1 LLYSLAGGLVMLAA
15 VIGVYVLSARTGSG
29 SFLFSVLS
37 DHNRLQ
43 MATSVQL
50 WLWFGFFIAFAIKAP
65 LWPFHTWLPDA
76 AAEAPIGASILLVGV
91 MDKVGTFGFLRW
103 SLPLFPNASK
113 TMAPL
118 VMTLAVIGIIY
129 GALLAI
135 GQRDLK
141 RLLAYTS
148 IAHFGF
154 IAVGIFAFTSQGMA
168 GATLYMVNHGFSTGA
183 LFLIVGFLVARQN
196 SSSITDFG
204 GVHKVAPWL
213 SGAFFIAGLSSLA
226 LPGTNSFVSEFLV
239 LIGSFTT
246 YRVFAIIATVG
257 IIFAAIYILLM
268 YQRTMHGPLLERN
281 AGMRDL
287 SWREAAALIPMV
299 ALILGLGF
307 FPKPALD
314 VITPAVS
321 STQQDTRQTDPVAP
335 HPAVVPVAATEGT
348 SK

>member
-1 LLYSLAGGLVMLAA
+1 
-15 VIGVYVLSARTGSG
+15 
-29 SFLFSVLS
+29 
-37 DHNRLQ
+37 
-43 MATSVQL
+43 
-50 WLWFGFFIAFAIKAP
+50 
-65 LWPFHTWLPDA
+65 
-76 AAEAPIGASILLVGV
+76 
-91 MDKVGTFGFLRW
+91 
-103 SLPLFPNASK
+103 
-113 TMAPL
+113 
-118 VMTLAVIGIIY
+118 
-129 GALLAI
+129 
-135 GQRDLK
+135 
-141 RLLAYTS
+141 
-148 IAHFGF
+148 
-154 IAVGIFAFTSQGMA
+154 
-168 GATLYMVNHGFSTGA
+168 
-183 LFLIVGFLVARQN
+183 
-196 SSSITDFG
+196 
-204 GVHKVAPWL
+204 VHKVAPWL

-314 VITPAVS
+314 VINPAVS
-321 STQQDTRQTDPVAP
+321 STQHDTRQTDPVAP